1 MIIRGLPDSLPRGT
15 LVPRAAS
22 NAARAAGQP
31 LLQKHLLRENPG
43 RGYQP
48 KRRSRR
54 SPSGRF
60 AEIPAKG
67 LGPRLGSTG
76 EGFAAKA
83 QAPLHWRSGPTAA
96 EVKSGPGCRGKLLES
111 MKLRSAP
118 TPIRER
124 FHAACLFE
132 QAAAGGNSA

>member
-83 QAPLHWRSGPTAA
+83 QAPLHWTPTAA
-96 EVKSGPGCRGKLLES
+96 EVRSNGCRSEKRPRLPGE
-111 MKLRSAP
+111 
-118 TPIRER
+118 
-124 FHAACLFE
+124 AA
-132 QAAAGGNSA
+132 